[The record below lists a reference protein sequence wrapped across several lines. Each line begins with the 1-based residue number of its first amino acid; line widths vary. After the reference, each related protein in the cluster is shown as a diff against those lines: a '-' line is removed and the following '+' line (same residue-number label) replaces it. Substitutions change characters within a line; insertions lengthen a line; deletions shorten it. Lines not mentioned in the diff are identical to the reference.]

1 MPKKSWI
8 IPLGLILGLAL
19 LFVPATSSV
28 WSQSNVARVT
38 ITDEGIEAE
47 ATEGEHPL
55 VTAHVSVLDDE
66 GCQVSG
72 LERDDFSVKEWPN
85 PISEFEVSEERQ
97 GVAVAL
103 LADVSGSMKYQGLS
117 DTRLQDVQETVEQF
131 VGSLREGDM
140 VAIFT
145 FCKEVN
151 RVQPLTA
158 YQEGMDS
165 KVIQAITIPT
175 GEAGQF
181 TFLFDAMYDAI
192 GELTSGEKELGPEFA
207 RMKKAI
213 FVFSDGKDE
222 GSLHDLFDIKRKLL
236 AEDPKGKI
244 SVYAVGVGSEKDETY
259 PADFRHLINLADV
272 TKGRFI
278 HYFGESEQEAPAAR
292 RELRQPFDH
301 FLSQRMQ
308 YVIRYST
315 EACADIVTLSVE
327 IGGQADEE
335 EVKIPP
341 VPPIIRLSGV
351 EEGQTVSGALSLK
364 TESLLAQCAIR
375 EVTYFVNGVKMVTL
389 APPFTWEWDTS
400 TLPDNPNCGAVEVD
414 TQGNGL
420 IEDVVV
426 RVEAIDQEGYSA
438 TDEVSSFM
446 VQLPSPKVEILGP
459 IDNEFIERWGTWRT
473 KCEDTAP
480 TELSVKIQVTQS
492 GQRREIGQVEYY
504 LNGQSA
510 GSLQT
515 VSDQYT
521 VDIPTLGC
529 NSVDEETQHT
539 VKVRVVG
546 ELGRFAEA
554 EVSLA
559 VKVHVETF
567 WEMLIRIAPKDFPT
581 LVSVLSMALALA
593 VLVVFLRSPQR
604 TIEVA
609 AGGIR
614 RLTKILGV
622 ASKGTRLVLI
632 ENGEDG
638 KSYAVL
644 DVMSL
649 GADQGLDITFDH
661 PRVSGLH
668 AKLAKVDEEFVI
680 YDQGSKN
687 GTWVNEQRL
696 RFQGSQVLENGDIIG
711 LGPIRLRFERE
722 GESKPEVE
730 IEEE

>member
-8 IPLGLILGLAL
+8 MSLGLIVFLAL
-19 LFVPATSSV
+19 SFVLATPSV
-28 WSQSNVARVT
+28 WSQSNVAKVT

-72 LERDDFSVKEWPN
+72 LESEDFSVKEWPN

-145 FCKEVN
+145 FCKEVK

-165 KVIQAITIPT
+165 KVIQAITIPP

-192 GELTSGEKELGPEFA
+192 GELTSGEEELGPEFA

-222 GSLHDLFDIKRKLL
+222 GSLHDLFDIKRRLL

-244 SVYAVGVGSEKDETY
+244 SVYAVGVGSEEDEIY

-272 TKGRFI
+272 TEGRFI
-278 HYFGESEQEAPAAR
+278 HYFGESEQEAAAAR

-308 YVIRYST
+308 YVIHYST
-315 EACADIVTLSVE
+315 EVCADIVTLSVE

-351 EEGQTVSGALSLK
+351 EEGQTVSGVLSLK
-364 TESLLAQCAIR
+364 TEPLLAQCPIR
-375 EVTYFVNGVKMVTL
+375 EVTYFVNGVKTVTL
-389 APPFTWEWDTS
+389 APPFTWEWDAS
-400 TLPDNPNCGAVEVD
+400 TLPDNPNVAVEVN
-414 TQGNGL
+414 TQGDGL
-420 IEDVVV
+420 IKDVAV

-438 TDEVSSFM
+438 TDEVSGFM

-504 LNGQSA
+504 LDGQSV

-515 VSDQYT
+515 VSDQYALG
-521 VDIPTLGC
+521 IPALGC
-529 NSVDEETQHT
+529 NSVDEETPHT
-539 VKVRVVG
+539 VKVRVVD
-546 ELGRFAEA
+546 ELGQFAEA
-554 EVSLA
+554 EVPLT

-567 WEMLIRIAPKDFPT
+567 WEMLIRIAPKDPAT

-614 RLTKILGV
+614 RITEFLGV

-632 ENGEDG
+632 ENDEDG
-638 KSYAVL
+638 RSYAVM
-644 DVMSL
+644 DVVNL
-649 GADQGLDITFDH
+649 GGDQRRADIVFDN

-668 AKLAKVDEEFVI
+668 ATLVKENEDFVL

-696 RFQGSQVLENGDIIG
+696 RFNGSQVLENGDIIG
-711 LGPIRLRFERE
+711 LGPVRLRFERE
-722 GESKPEVE
+722 GEPEPEAE